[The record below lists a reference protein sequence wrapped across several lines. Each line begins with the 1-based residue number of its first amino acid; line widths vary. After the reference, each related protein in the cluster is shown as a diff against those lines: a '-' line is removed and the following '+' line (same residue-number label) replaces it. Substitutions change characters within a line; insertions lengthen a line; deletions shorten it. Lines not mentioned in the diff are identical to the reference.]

1 MPPSGSGKV
10 ALHVTCVLLL
20 DTVLIGSY
28 RLGSSL
34 SCLRMSASAHP
45 YLLLRSPRVIRFP
58 DFVASFD
65 HFVGDQQQVV
75 VDFQIEQSGRLEV
88 DD

>member
-1 MPPSGSGKV
+1 MGFRKGGHTSLLLIAYMRSGEGGQRWDWRWPDSGS
-10 ALHVTCVLLL
+10 
-20 DTVLIGSY
+20 
-28 RLGSSL
+28 
-34 SCLRMSASAHP
+34 HP